1 MKSSLEIPH
10 VHFGV
15 AEFGELLFAIVTTI
29 FLVSLLFLAFTGP
42 LDGFNGVLWD
52 ANLAP

>member
-1 MKSSLEIPH
+1 MKSSLQIPH
-10 VHFGV
+10 FHSGV
-15 AEFGELLFAIVTTI
+15 AEFSALLLAIVTTI
-29 FLVSLLFLAFTGP
+29 FLVSVLFLAFTGP